1 MGDKSLMKNIIIAL
15 GFIINVVYAEI
26 SLQEIDSMID
36 KIKKPRDGILL
47 EALAKTPDPFKEAV
61 IIENNSTKS
70 IVKKQERDFSLN
82 AIMNNKAFINGR
94 WQKKD
99 DNVSDYKVIFIGN
112 KGVVLSRERD
122 IVKLFLQKNK
132 NDVIKTQGR

>member
-15 GFIINVVYAEI
+15 GFITNVVYAEI